1 MLRGMP
7 IAVVLLAAGC
17 GGPTDGRLQITGEV
31 TFDGQPV
38 VDGYVTLSPLGSG
51 PSAGGKIQDGEFT
64 IEREKGPMAGKY
76 RVVLQA
82 MRETGRMIPIDPA
95 LPHDTV
101 AETVQ
106 YLPACYN
113 TRSQLTAGLSPD
125 NTHLVLELSS
135 TIPE

>member
-1 MLRGMP
+1 MP
-7 IAVVLLAAGC
+7 IAVVVITVGC
-17 GGPTDGRLQITGEV
+17 GGLTDGRLQISGEV

-38 VDGYVTLSPLGSG
+38 ADGYVTLSPLGRG
-51 PSAGGKIQDGEFT
+51 PSAGGRIQDGKFN

-95 LPHDTV
+95 LPDDTV

-106 YLPACYN
+106 YLPARYN
-113 TRSQLTAGLSPD
+113 TRSQLTADLSPD

-135 TIPE
+135 AIP

>member
-1 MLRGMP
+1 MP
-7 IAVVLLAAGC
+7 IAVAVVAIGC

-38 VDGYVTLSPLGSG
+38 ADGYVTLSPLGSG
-51 PSAGGKIQDGEFT
+51 PSAGGRIQDGEFV
-64 IEREKGPMAGKY
+64 IERDKGPMAGKY

-106 YLPACYN
+106 YIPPHYN
-113 TRSQLTAGLSPD
+113 TRSQLTADLSPD
-125 NTHLVLELSS
+125 NRHLVLELSS
-135 TIPE
+135 TAP